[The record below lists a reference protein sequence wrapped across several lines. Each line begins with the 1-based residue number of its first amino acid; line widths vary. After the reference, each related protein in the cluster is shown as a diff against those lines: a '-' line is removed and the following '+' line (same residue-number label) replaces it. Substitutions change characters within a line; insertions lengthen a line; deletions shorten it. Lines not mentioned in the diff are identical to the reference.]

1 MNKKILKIIKLMFV
15 GLILIGHFSCGKTDT
30 EYLSFIVTKG
40 SIIHT
45 FKYDPKSGEVKEI
58 AKIVNN
64 SQYPVEVYDES
75 VNAIYFSKR
84 EGESHCDQLWIYDV
98 INNTYQRLTDDIYAI
113 SYIIPRGDS
122 LYLVAVP
129 RGGYC
134 VLNLF
139 IYDKVN
145 GTLENISPDLNFT
158 IQKAYYDPRT
168 DQLLVS
174 GYDFIED
181 TKRLDEQSEE
191 NPYIPCKNDIYL
203 VEDGKFT
210 YLFSTSEHEMGKIVM
225 HDDEVIYSVNEIENP
240 YQTDL
245 TNYVSFSY
253 DLANKTHSLAKLP
266 IFDSDLSMR
275 KIVYYSGDDFYYI
288 GSNKRCVA
296 KLVYVNLKTNK
307 EKVIYEI
314 GLGLQA
320 TISSVHM
327 VSYDHQ

>member
-1 MNKKILKIIKLMFV
+1 M
-15 GLILIGHFSCGKTDT
+15 
-30 EYLSFIVTKG
+30 
-40 SIIHT
+40 
-45 FKYDPKSGEVKEI
+45 
-58 AKIVNN
+58 
-64 SQYPVEVYDES
+64 
-75 VNAIYFSKR
+75 
-84 EGESHCDQLWIYDV
+84 YDV
-98 INNTYQRLTDDIYAI
+98 INNNYQRLSDDIYAI

-145 GTLENISPDLNFT
+145 GALENISSDPNFT

-181 TKRLDEQSEE
+181 SKRRDEQSEE
-191 NPYIPCKNDIYL
+191 NHTPCKNDIYL

-225 HDDEVIYSVNEIENP
+225 HNDEVIYSINEIENP

-245 TNYVSFSY
+245 TNYAGFSY
-253 DLANKTHSLAKLP
+253 NLFNKTHSLAKLP
-266 IFDSDLSMR
+266 SFASDLSMR
-275 KIVYYSGDDFYYI
+275 KIVYHSGDNFYYI
-288 GSNKRCVA
+288 GSNERCVA
-296 KLVYVNLKTNK
+296 KLVYVSLKTNK

-314 GLGLQA
+314 GLGLQS